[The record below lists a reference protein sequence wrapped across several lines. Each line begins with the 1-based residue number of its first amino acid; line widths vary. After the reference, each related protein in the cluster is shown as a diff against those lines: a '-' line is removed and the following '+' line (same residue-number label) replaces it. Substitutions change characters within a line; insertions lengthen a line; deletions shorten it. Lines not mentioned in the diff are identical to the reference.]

1 MRGITLSP
9 RLMKCTITSLSLL
22 LTFNTQEIIMS
33 THTVRHGSHYI
44 PAKLSLRDT
53 SNRFTYPNGI
63 EQVFKNKRGGE
74 IARATGFSIDKEH
87 DRYKT

>member
-44 PAKLSLRDT
+44 PARLSLRDT
-53 SNRFTYPNGI
+53 ANRFTFPNGI

-74 IARATGFSIDKEH
+74 VQELQDFP
-87 DRYKT
+87 